1 MSGAAFPTPDARR
14 FRGLDGLRGVCAL
27 AIAFFHASD
36 LFHKGPILQHAYLAV
51 DMFFL
56 LSGFV
61 IALSWEDRL
70 ARGAP
75 LADFLRARARRLLPV
90 FLLGAGVDLAIF
102 LGMAHAGL
110 YPGYGW
116 TLVWIIVPITTLLML
131 PAFTAPDGSYAPAM
145 LNVTW
150 SLLVEWLVNLAYAM
164 GLYRLR
170 SAGLAALAAACWV
183 AMAISGYY
191 TQRGWCVGF
200 IFFQLGVL
208 RGAAGF
214 LMGVVIFRLH
224 TSGAFHRLPVLAPE
238 LLVVLWLA
246 IAAVPALT
254 ATPTFDWIAVMLLS
268 PPLMILLLR
277 AEHRAPTW
285 FGGLGALSYPL
296 YVIHPGFILLAQKT
310 PLFGLDHGPNPMRAL
325 LVEAVCIAAAWTIA
339 QWTTRR
345 RLALPGFARAAA

>member
-1 MSGAAFPTPDARR
+1 MSAPVHTPDARR
-14 FRGLDGLRGVCAL
+14 FHGLDGLRGVCAL
-27 AIAFFHASD
+27 AIAFFHAAD

-70 ARGAP
+70 ARGTG
-75 LADFLRARARRLLPV
+75 LADFLRARGRRLLPV

-102 LGMAHAGL
+102 LAMAQAGL

-116 TLVWIIVPITTLLML
+116 ALVWIIVPITTLLML

-150 SLLVEWLVNLAYAM
+150 SLLVEWLVNIAYAM
-164 GLYRLR
+164 GLFRLR
-170 SAGLAALAAACWV
+170 CSALATLATGCW
-183 AMAISGYY
+183 ALMAVSGYY
-191 TQRGWCVGF
+191 TQKGWCVGF

-224 TSGAFHRLPVLAPE
+224 TSGTFRRLPVMAPE
-238 LLVVLWLA
+238 ILVMLWLA

-254 ATPTFDWIAVMLLS
+254 ATPTFDWVAVMLLS

-277 AEHRAPTW
+277 AEHRAPAW

-310 PLFGLDHGPNPMRAL
+310 PLFGLDRGPNPLRAL
-325 LVEAVCIAAAWTIA
+325 AVEAVCIAAACAIA
-339 QWTTRR
+339 QWTARR
-345 RLALPGFARAAA
+345 RPALAAFQRATA